1 MTPMIVIFI
10 ADLAGLFSLV
20 IFIST
25 LENKKKGVP
34 IFSLILVALSFLVIL
49 SLSLSILFPDIKG
62 GLV

>member
-1 MTPMIVIFI
+1 MTPMSVIFI